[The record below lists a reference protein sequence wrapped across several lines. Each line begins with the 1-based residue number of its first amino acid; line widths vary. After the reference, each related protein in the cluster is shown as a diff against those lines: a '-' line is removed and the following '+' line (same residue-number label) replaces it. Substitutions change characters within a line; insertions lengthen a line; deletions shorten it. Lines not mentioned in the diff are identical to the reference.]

1 MLSKFPRISLKRTGQ
16 NIYRLMRERDL
27 SVKDIQEAFGF
38 EYPQAVYKWIRGES
52 LPSIDNL
59 VVLALLFK
67 TTIDKIV
74 IIED

>member
-16 NIYRLMRERDL
+16 NIYRLMRKRDL

>member
-16 NIYRLMRERDL
+16 NIHRLMRENEL
-27 SVKDIQEAFGF
+27 SVKDVQEAFGF

-52 LPSIDNL
+52 LPTVDNL

-74 IIED
+74 VIED

>member
-16 NIYRLMRERDL
+16 NIYRLMKENNL
-27 SVKDIQEAFGF
+27 SVKNIQEAFGF

-52 LPSIDNL
+52 LPTVDNL

-74 IIED
+74 VIEG

>member
-38 EYPQAVYKWIRGES
+38 EYPHAVYKWIRGES

>member
-1 MLSKFPRISLKRTGQ
+1 MKEH
-16 NIYRLMRERDL
+16 NL
-27 SVKDIQEAFGF
+27 SVKDVQEVFGF

-74 IIED
+74 IIES